1 MVFNTP
7 TTKEEMYATLQ
18 ELFHYYRIR
27 REIPEEIDL
36 KPLELKRIEFT
47 PLTDVQLQDKAH
59 SLVLP
64 EVERDLFSVTEKLK
78 QSISNLTKEK
88 ASLQQ
93 AKEDALVQVE
103 NSYSTQEQKVIEQ
116 AQKRGI
122 DNSNIVIN
130 EISKIQDL
138 KNQELAKTTTSYDQ
152 KISAI
157 DGEIKSLQQDIISAE
172 NFFSSLLQKKVMA
185 TILKLKEEQQK
196 EQNEVFKY
204 NNGLDEKEQI
214 HLNSITRQKA
224 DLLVK
229 IKQIN
234 ADLLTKDQ
242 LVEMGYYADVFSCV
256 CGYYDTLDPI
266 EAYQEISSESKI
278 ALYLDDYYGQILLLY
293 RNRTGL

>member
-157 DGEIKSLQQDIISAE
+157 DG
-172 NFFSSLLQKKVMA
+172 
-185 TILKLKEEQQK
+185 
-196 EQNEVFKY
+196 
-204 NNGLDEKEQI
+204 
-214 HLNSITRQKA
+214 
-224 DLLVK
+224 
-229 IKQIN
+229 
-234 ADLLTKDQ
+234 
-242 LVEMGYYADVFSCV
+242 
-256 CGYYDTLDPI
+256 
-266 EAYQEISSESKI
+266 
-278 ALYLDDYYGQILLLY
+278 
-293 RNRTGL
+293 

>member
-7 TTKEEMYATLQ
+7 TTKEEMYATLK

-36 KPLELKRIEFT
+36 KPLELQRIEFT
-47 PLTDVQLQDKAH
+47 PLTDLQLQDKAH

-64 EVERDLFSVTEKLK
+64 EVERDCFSVTEKLK
-78 QSISNLTKEK
+78 QTISNLNKEKISLEQAKEK
-88 ASLQQ
+88 ALL
-93 AKEDALVQVE
+93 EVE
-103 NSYSTQEQKVIEQ
+103 KSYYAQEQKILEQ

-138 KNQELAKTTTSYDQ
+138 KNQELAKTTTNYDQ
-152 KISAI
+152 KIVSI
-157 DGEIKSLQQDIISAE
+157 DGEIESLEQDILSAE
-172 NFFSSLLQKKVMA
+172 NFFSSLLEKKVMA
-185 TILKLKEEQQK
+185 MVLKLKEEQQK

-204 NNGLDEKEQI
+204 NNGLDEKEQR

-224 DLLVK
+224 DLIVK

-234 ADLLTKDQ
+234 ADFLTKDQ
-242 LVEMGYYADVFSCV
+242 LVEMGYYADVVSCV
-256 CGYYDTLDPI
+256 CGYYDTLDAV
-266 EAYQEISSESKI
+266 EAYQDMSSEPNLS
-278 ALYLDDYYGQILLLY
+278 LYLDDYYGHILLLY